1 MNDNSP
7 KQCEIESLEDIH
19 NLIIMNEYKERKANN
34 EVEYISFEEMKEVL
48 DIYRL
53 LQRTSTDLSFYFLLH
68 LSKNPL

>member
-19 NLIIMNEYKERKANN
+19 NSIIMNEY

-48 DIYRL
+48 DI
-53 LQRTSTDLSFYFLLH
+53 
-68 LSKNPL
+68 